1 MKKKTNKALK
11 AKLVLAIKNVLKEN
25 ESKLSSKIE
34 KAIKKSI
41 KKIVK
46 KTDKKKATVAK
57 K

>member
-11 AKLVLAIKNVLKEN
+11 AKLIMAIKNVLKEN
-25 ESKLSSKIE
+25 ESKLSAKIE

-46 KTDKKKATVAK
+46 KTDKKKAVVAK

>member
-11 AKLVLAIKNVLKEN
+11 AKLLKEN

>member
-11 AKLVLAIKNVLKEN
+11 AKLVAAIKNVLKEN
-25 ESKLSSKIE
+25 ESTLSVKIE

-46 KTDKKKATVAK
+46 KADKKKAAVAK

>member
-11 AKLVLAIKNVLKEN
+11 AKLVLAIKKVLKEN
-25 ESKLSSKIE
+25 ESKLSVEIE

-41 KKIVK
+41 KRIVK
-46 KTDKKKATVAK
+46 KTDNKKNIIIK